1 MVLKWS
7 EDSHV
12 QVNII
17 PRKTCSLS
25 TIIDG
30 SQVVEKIDVE
40 SLQATP
46 STGWYRQTVL
56 NG

>member
-17 PRKTCSLS
+17 SRKTCSLS

-30 SQVVEKIDVE
+30 SQVVEKIDVV

-46 STGWYRQTVL
+46 STGWYRQTVQ

>member
-30 SQVVEKIDVE
+30 SQVVEKIDVV
-40 SLQATP
+40 SLQVTP
-46 STGWYRQTVL
+46 STGWYRQTVQ

>member
-1 MVLKWS
+1 MVLEWS

-17 PRKTCSLS
+17 PRKTGSLS

-30 SQVVEKIDVE
+30 SQVVEKIDVV

-46 STGWYRQTVL
+46 STGWYRQTVQ

>member
-25 TIIDG
+25 TIIDE
-30 SQVVEKIDVE
+30 SQVVEKIDVV

-46 STGWYRQTVL
+46 STGWYRQTVQ